1 MRTPRGVRTAIA
13 LVRREGGPLNG
24 AMRTKR
30 EFSRRGGTLT
40 VRMQDV
46 EDASRITAVIANA
59 DGRRKHGSGRLR
71 ATTSGSASA
80 CAERLTARQALLER
94 DDPLAGGAQTV
105 LVELARLGGAGQ
117 RRRNAN
123 CVPGSE
129 QQHVDAGGGGAR
141 GASRP
146 GYSAAIAGASRSS
159 LIVTPAKPI
168 SARNRSVATAGRG
181 PPARAPRAG

>member
-59 DGRRKHGSGRLR
+59 DGRRKHGSGAYAHNNERFRVSLR
-71 ATTSGSASA
+71 
-80 CAERLTARQALLER
+80 
-94 DDPLAGGAQTV
+94 
-105 LVELARLGGAGQ
+105 
-117 RRRNAN
+117 
-123 CVPGSE
+123 
-129 QQHVDAGGGGAR
+129 
-141 GASRP
+141 
-146 GYSAAIAGASRSS
+146 
-159 LIVTPAKPI
+159 
-168 SARNRSVATAGRG
+168 
-181 PPARAPRAG
+181 